1 MSRNRKKRLLLFN
14 SVHEV
19 LAAERR
25 LGEIGAQIDVVPV
38 PKELSSNC
46 GVALEVAQEHLVE
59 SIDLLERDGLKPQ
72 GVYIKRGKEYL
83 PGGSL

>member
-1 MSRNRKKRLLLFN
+1 MSRNRKKTLLLFN

-25 LGEIGAQIDVVPV
+25 LREIGAQIDVVPV

-46 GVALEVAQEHLVE
+46 GVALEVVQEDLKVTV
-59 SIDLLERDGLKPQ
+59 DLLERESLKPQ
-72 GVYIKRGKEYL
+72 GVYIKRGREYL

>member
-1 MSRNRKKRLLLFN
+1 MGRNPEKTLLLFN

-25 LGEIGAQIDVVPV
+25 LREIGAQIDVVPV

-46 GVALEVAQEHLVE
+46 GVALEVVQEDLKA
-59 SIDLLERDGLKPQ
+59 SIDFLERESLKPQ
-72 GVYIKRGKEYL
+72 GVYIKRGREYL
-83 PGGSL
+83 PGESL